1 MSSCRSDESA
11 HGVGC
16 IFADHRNVFSV
27 TVVDRR
33 MHHGRVLVRKASSEV
48 ERESERASE
57 RESIVTPA
65 RSEVS
70 MRKVE
75 RRLCQ
80 RFFHP
85 GQRCSLCSLL
95 RRPQYAKRRGVMSP
109 DEASAQASKKGNGSD
124 APCVMGR
131 GAASSSL
138 SEPPEIQLDASPA
151 VGAASSPTAD
161 TTASSTQS
169 VLVRVLV
176 LVLLLVV
183 SAGASAGAA
192 HASMVL

>member
-1 MSSCRSDESA
+1 
-11 HGVGC
+11 
-16 IFADHRNVFSV
+16 
-27 TVVDRR
+27 
-33 MHHGRVLVRKASSEV
+33 
-48 ERESERASE
+48 
-57 RESIVTPA
+57 
-65 RSEVS
+65 
-70 MRKVE
+70 
-75 RRLCQ
+75 
-80 RFFHP
+80 
-85 GQRCSLCSLL
+85 
-95 RRPQYAKRRGVMSP
+95 MSP

-169 VLVRVLV
+169 VLVLVLV

-183 SAGASAGAA
+183 IAGVGVVCVCAGVSDEEAG
-192 HASMVL
+192 SR